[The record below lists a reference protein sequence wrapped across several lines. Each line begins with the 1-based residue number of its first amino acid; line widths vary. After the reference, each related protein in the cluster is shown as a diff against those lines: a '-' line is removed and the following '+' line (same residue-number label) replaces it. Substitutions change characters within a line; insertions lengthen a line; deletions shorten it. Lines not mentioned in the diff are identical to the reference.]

1 MAKKAIKTSKKAV
14 KKSVKKATT
23 VKAAGKPATKV
34 PPKAAPKIP
43 VAKAVPIISVTR
55 GLVRGG
61 AAPPPEKTTLDT
73 LYIVNES
80 DTPVTLEV
88 NAGAQGQTSNMTITL
103 DNATIVK
110 ELAGDFAEKALG
122 TNKQLNGKKLS
133 IVATIA
139 DTSKETNLTS
149 LTIRLKGGVSA
160 NDFPLSK
167 TVNEEGDSEDY
178 LCIIEFFNP
187 LLL

>member
-1 MAKKAIKTSKKAV
+1 MAKKSTKTSKKAV
-14 KKSVKKATT
+14 KKTVKKVTPA
-23 VKAAGKPATKV
+23 KAASKVVIKP
-34 PPKAAPKIP
+34 PPDEAVHKIP
-43 VAKAVPIISVTR
+43 VAKAVPTISVSR
-55 GLVRGG
+55 GISRGG
-61 AAPPPEKTTLDT
+61 TPPPEKTTLDT

-80 DTPVTLEV
+80 DNPVTLEV
-88 NAGAQGQTSNMTITL
+88 NVGAQGQTSDMTITL
-103 DNATIVK
+103 DAATIAK

-133 IVATIA
+133 IAATIA
-139 DTSKETNLTS
+139 DNSRTTKLTS
-149 LTIRLKGGVSA
+149 LTIHLNGGVSE

-187 LLL
+187 LL